1 MNIPWPTAARGSV
14 LRMIEYQM
22 TEILNNVRTVLLLGL
37 VAGPCA
43 VVYAQDTPADTPVL
57 DTPLEEITVIGQR
70 SIMSLRIQVDKAV
83 DRMYSIYNEINQDDD
98 YDIVCRREAPT
109 GSRIKRKL
117 CTPVYVERLQTEA
130 TQRALYDMDESG
142 STSLY
147 IDYTEIARN
156 DVKLREN
163 MKKLILENPELLA
176 AVLEHVR
183 LRDELKRQRQ
193 AFWGFDE
200 D

>member
-1 MNIPWPTAARGSV
+1 MVRPF
-14 LRMIEYQM
+14 
-22 TEILNNVRTVLLLGL
+22 RTVLL
-37 VAGPCA
+37 AGFISCLCP
-43 VVYAQDTPADTPVL
+43 VTNAQETPADTTDQGGPM
-57 DTPLEEITVIGQR
+57 EEITVIGQR
-70 SIMSLRIQVDKAV
+70 SIMNLRIQVDKAV
-83 DRMYSIYNEINQDDD
+83 DRMYSVYNEINKDND
-98 YDIVCRREAPT
+98 YDIICRREAPT

-147 IDYTEIARN
+147 VDYTEIARN

-163 MKKLILENPELLA
+163 MKKLILENPQLLA

-200 D
+200 E